1 MASDLER
8 WFHRV
13 LETNPDKRDGK
24 ESLDVLKEIVNAKF
38 LTVVNM
44 STGKSLGYN
53 VKTGDPVK
61 KLEHHIRTGMLGDE
75 SGGPSGMF
83 LLLENGKQLTKDHSL
98 VAACEVCT
106 CVCVCVCDGVCSLE
120 VGTRTYIHTHT
131 HTYCILNLFTS
142 HPYRK
147 IPMCLCFLSSRSASG
162 SAPTTRSP
170 FRGSVSGLCWQL

>member
-1 MASDLER
+1 MVSDLER

-24 ESLDVLKEIVNAKF
+24 ESLDVLKEIVNANC

-53 VKTGDPVK
+53 VKTSDPVK

-98 VAACEVCT
+98 VAACEVYMCM
-106 CVCVCVCDGVCSLE
+106 CDGVCSLE
-120 VGTRTYIHTHT
+120 VCTHAHTRTRTHAHTHT
-131 HTYCILNLFTS
+131 HTHT
-142 HPYRK
+142 H
-147 IPMCLCFLSSRSASG
+147 
-162 SAPTTRSP
+162 TRT
-170 FRGSVSGLCWQL
+170 F